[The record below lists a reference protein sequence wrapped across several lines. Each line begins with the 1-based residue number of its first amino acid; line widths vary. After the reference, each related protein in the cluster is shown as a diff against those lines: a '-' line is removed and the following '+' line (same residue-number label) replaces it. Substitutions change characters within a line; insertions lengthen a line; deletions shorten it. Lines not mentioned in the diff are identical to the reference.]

1 MTELRKHILI
11 VEDDESILYGLKDIL
26 ENKGYKVSAE
36 SDGIKGLE
44 TALENPVNLVV
55 LDVMLP
61 GMNGFEVC
69 KRIRQEKTSLSIL
82 MLTAKNSEL
91 DKISGLD
98 YGADDYMTKPF
109 SLSELLARIRAI
121 LRRSN
126 PIKNSSKQIFF
137 GNVELNF
144 SKMEG
149 LVHGKVIKFT
159 RKELAILEYFM
170 NRDGEIVHRHD
181 LLNNIWGYDK
191 VPTTRTVDTF
201 ISEIRKKI
209 EEIPSKPKHIISVS
223 GIGYKFIS
231 GNS

>member
-1 MTELRKHILI
+1 MNNRKHILI
-11 VEDDESILYGLKDIL
+11 VEDDESILFGLKDIL
-26 ENKGYKVSAE
+26 ESKGYAVSSA
-36 SDGIKGLE
+36 SNGL
-44 TALENPVNLVV
+44 TGLNIALKNPVNLVV

-61 GMNGFEVC
+61 EMNGFDVL
-69 KRIRQEKTSLSIL
+69 KKLRLEKKSLPVL
-82 MLTAKNSEL
+82 MLTAKSSEL
-91 DKISGLD
+91 DKITGLD

-121 LRRSN
+121 LRRAYPAENTSE
-126 PIKNSSKQIFF
+126 KFEF
-137 GNVELNF
+137 GKVSLDF
-144 SKMEG
+144 SKME
-149 LVHGKVIKFT
+149 VFIHGKEVSFT
-159 RKELAILEYFM
+159 RKELAILEYFV
-170 NRDGEIVHRHD
+170 NHDGEIVHRHD
-181 LLNNIWGYDK
+181 LLNNIWGYDR